1 MGALRGREGWRKMER
16 GGSCGR
22 MERVEKESARLP
34 DNTSRLTLHP
44 STAPS
49 LVKSSLSHSCLSSN
63 FSVCSTILRSPI
75 TDSIPL
81 TTLFNQIGSNLSSIS
96 IWLRVSRDHFSS
108 NAFHRFQTNTNGG
121 LIFISGLQHDQLE
134 NTHFQNANI

>member
-81 TTLFNQIGSNLSSIS
+81 TTLFNQIGRNFSSIS
-96 IWLRVSRDHFSS
+96 IWLGVKQSTTFCQTHFTSS
-108 NAFHRFQTNTNGG
+108 GQVQRS
-121 LIFISGLQHDQLE
+121 LIYILGLQHDQLDK
-134 NTHFQNANI
+134 F